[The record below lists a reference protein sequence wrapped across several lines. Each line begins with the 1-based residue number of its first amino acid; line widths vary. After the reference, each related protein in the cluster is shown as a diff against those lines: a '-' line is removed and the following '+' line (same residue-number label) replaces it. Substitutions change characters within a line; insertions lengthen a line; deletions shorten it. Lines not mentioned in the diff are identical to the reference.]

1 MTLMFGFAEN
11 VEAVSNRKEEEHP
24 ARAPEEQQKPL
35 ASSEWKIPT
44 LINKHASPEVWVQL
58 NLWAQYD

>member
-1 MTLMFGFAEN
+1 MTLLFGVAEH
-11 VEAVSNRKEEEHP
+11 VEALSNRKEEEHP
-24 ARAPEEQQKPL
+24 ATAPEEQQKPL

-58 NLWAQYD
+58 HL

>member
-1 MTLMFGFAEN
+1 MFGFAEN
-11 VEAVSNRKEEEHP
+11 VEAVSNRKEEKHP
-24 ARAPEEQQKPL
+24 TRAPEEQQKPL

-58 NLWAQYD
+58 NL